1 MSLKIRL
8 ISFVTMLMLALSMML
23 VGVYAA
29 SQTINLKGSV
39 QFDIADTS
47 LYVKDIRLSSDASN
61 FETID
66 YFVPGYVNQ
75 TFNLNLGEIA
85 STTGVVIV
93 EIDLINTT
101 QTDYT
106 ATCDSTIENASIEVD
121 GVITGDEVP
130 LEDILTSQTIS
141 GTITLTIS
149 YTGTNNVNLDGI
161 VLNFVEYVDPGI
173 EVTLKGNYLGG
184 YIIGEGNTDIVNMDA
199 STSNPV
205 ESTIYVP
212 ANTKICII
220 IYNFGLHEFDDYV
233 STIDWS
239 TENKLIGIQGIP
251 DPSTGGSF
259 TFYFNDEEIASGGVN
274 TGHIYYYVIINI
286 TEQCT
291 IKVIT
296 TL

>member
-8 ISFVTMLMLALSMML
+8 ISFVTMLVLALSIML

-47 LYVKDIRLSSDASN
+47 LYVKDIRLSSDVSN
-61 FETID
+61 SETVD

-75 TFNLNLGEIA
+75 TINLNLGEIA

-93 EIDLINTT
+93 EMDLINTT
-101 QTDYT
+101 SIDYT
-106 ATCDSTIENASIEVD
+106 AACDSTIENASIEVD

-130 LEDILTSQTIS
+130 LEDILTQTIS

-161 VLNFVEYVDPGI
+161 VLNFVEYVESGI
-173 EVTLKGNYLGG
+173 EVTLMGNYLGG
-184 YIIGEGNTDIVNMDA
+184 YIIGEGNTDIINTGA
-199 STSNPV
+199 SSSNPV

-220 IYNFGLHEFDDYV
+220 IYNYGSHEFDDYV

-239 TENKLIGIQGIP
+239 TENTLIGIERLY
-251 DPSTGGSF
+251 DPAIEDF
-259 TFYFNDEEIASGGVN
+259 ILYINDEEIVSGRVGTDYV
-274 TGHIYYYVIINI
+274 YYYVIIDI

-291 IKVIT
+291 IKVDT
-296 TL
+296 TII

>member
-8 ISFVTMLMLALSMML
+8 ISFITMLVLALSIML

-61 FETID
+61 SETVD

-75 TFNLNLGEIA
+75 TFNLNLGDIA

-93 EIDLINTT
+93 EMDLINTT
-101 QTDYT
+101 SIDYT

-130 LEDILTSQTIS
+130 LEDILTQTIS

-161 VLNFVEYVDPGI
+161 VLNFVEYVEPGI
-173 EVTLKGNYLGG
+173 EVTLTGNYLGG
-184 YIIGEGNTDIVNMDA
+184 YIIGEGNTDIVNTGA
-199 STSNPV
+199 SLSNPV

-220 IYNFGLHEFDDYV
+220 IYNYGVYEFDDYV

-239 TENKLIGIQGIP
+239 TENTLIGIERLY
-251 DPSTGGSF
+251 DPAAGSF
-259 TFYFNDEEIASGGVN
+259 ILYINDEEIVSGRIG
-274 TGHIYYYVIINI
+274 TDYIYYYVIIDI